1 MASEP
6 KVTVV
11 TPVLNGAKY
20 VAEAM
25 ESVLAQRYRNW
36 DYVILDNCS
45 SDATPEI
52 VRAYSRREP
61 RIRVFTNSA
70 VLPIMDNWN
79 AALRHLPADSAYCK
93 VLHADDWLEA
103 DCLARMVALAEAQ
116 PSVAMVSSYVAR
128 GRDIDG
134 RELPTDREVL
144 PGPEV
149 CREVLLGRCYPFGSP
164 SALLMRADLVRRRAE
179 CFYDRDYVHADLK
192 ACYDLLIDRDFG
204 FVHDVLSHRRLHA
217 ESMYSTYS
225 GRYNTHMVEY
235 MGLLWRYGP
244 IYLDPATFR
253 QEAATKL
260 RRYRRILARRTLLRG
275 AAYWRYHKQ
284 RMAGFGYH
292 LGPRDLAAG
301 LGHELAELLLHPR
314 YAARAL
320 DRLATGRALPAS
332 GGS

>member
-20 VAEAM
+20 LAEAV
-25 ESVLAQRYRNW
+25 ESVLAQRYGNW

-61 RIRVFTNSA
+61 RIRVFTNGA

-79 AALRHLPADSAYCK
+79 AALQKLPADSAYCK
-93 VLHADDWLEA
+93 VLHADDWLEP
-103 DCLARMVALAEAQ
+103 DCLARMVALAEAR
-116 PSVAMVSSYVAR
+116 PSVAVVSSYVER
-128 GRDIDG
+128 GGSIDG
-134 RELPTDREVL
+134 RQAATDREVF
-144 PGPEV
+144 PGSEV
-149 CREVLLGRCYPFGSP
+149 CGQALLGRWYPFGSP
-164 SALLMRADLVRRRAE
+164 SALLMRADLVRGRPE
-179 CFYDRDYVHADLK
+179 GFYDPAYVHADLK

-204 FVHDVLSHRRLHA
+204 FVHGVLSHRRLHA

-253 QEAATKL
+253 QEVAAKL
-260 RRYRRILARRTLLRG
+260 RRYRRLLARRTLLRG

-284 RMAGFGYH
+284 RMAAFGYR
-292 LGPRDLAAG
+292 LGPSDLAAG
-301 LGHELAELLLHPR
+301 LGLELAELLLRPR
-314 YAARAL
+314 YAARVL
-320 DRLATGRALPAS
+320 DRLVTNRALPVS